1 MRLLELST
9 VGAFG
14 PSCQKGHPRGRFS
27 PCGLIMADILLF
39 LFSQS
44 LKSDEEADSAK
55 EPQKNSLKSKVKP
68 GLVVNA
74 RFGQCLTVRQQAAS
88 EGEFPGRCPVW
99 VVSLACT
106 SPGEVPA
113 LRFLRSDPWAG
124 TAD

>member
-1 MRLLELST
+1 
-9 VGAFG
+9 
-14 PSCQKGHPRGRFS
+14 
-27 PCGLIMADILLF
+27 MADILLF

-44 LKSDEEADSAK
+44 LKSDEEADSVK

-74 RFGQCLTVRQQAAS
+74 CFGQCLTVRQQVAS

-124 TAD
+124 TAG